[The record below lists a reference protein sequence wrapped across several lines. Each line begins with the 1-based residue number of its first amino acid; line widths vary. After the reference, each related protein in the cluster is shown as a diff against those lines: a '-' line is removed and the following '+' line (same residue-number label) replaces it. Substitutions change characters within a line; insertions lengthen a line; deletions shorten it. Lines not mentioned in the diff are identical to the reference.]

1 MVGTSIKII
10 DIFKLFL
17 KNTNE
22 ENSNYLFDWIR
33 KCIKDPA
40 VNKTEISQEI
50 INNLDRLVESG
61 SSDRLGQK
69 TGERHHHQVAS
80 DGREVHHFAPV
91 LLGDAGNFRTCSS
104 NTWPK

>member
-17 KNTNE
+17 KTTNE
-22 ENSNYLFDWIR
+22 ENSIYLFDWIR

-50 INNLDRLVESG
+50 INNLDRLVTVVS
-61 SSDRLGQK
+61 
-69 TGERHHHQVAS
+69 
-80 DGREVHHFAPV
+80 
-91 LLGDAGNFRTCSS
+91 
-104 NTWPK
+104 

>member
-1 MVGTSIKII
+1 LPSSRNSSFLVTSIRTYVAMVGTSIKII

-22 ENSNYLFDWIR
+22 ENSIYLFDWIR

-50 INNLDRLVESG
+50 INNLDRLVATIS
-61 SSDRLGQK
+61 
-69 TGERHHHQVAS
+69 
-80 DGREVHHFAPV
+80 
-91 LLGDAGNFRTCSS
+91 
-104 NTWPK
+104 

>member
-1 MVGTSIKII
+1 MPSSRNSSFLVTSIRTYVAMVGTSIKII

-22 ENSNYLFDWIR
+22 ENSMYLFDWIR

-50 INNLDRLVESG
+50 INNLDRLVATIS
-61 SSDRLGQK
+61 
-69 TGERHHHQVAS
+69 
-80 DGREVHHFAPV
+80 
-91 LLGDAGNFRTCSS
+91 
-104 NTWPK
+104 